1 MKEPPPKSL
10 GQIAY
15 EVSHTEDTWCSW
27 AKVTAGTKKWY
38 SMIARAIEREVKK
51 RERYA
56 RAIERERLRQKWP
69 MTKYK

>member
-15 EVSHTEDTWCSW
+15 EVSHTKDAW
-27 AKVTAGTKKWY
+27 AKATAGNKKLY